1 MMLLALWAAVWC
13 AAYLFGGRRAAFW
26 VTYLVFVVTAPG
38 CDRVSMLV
46 KPQPYSIASCDQHCF
61 TPCNSP
67 LDLPDGSAN
76 TLLAVSKVNRGLLVE
91 CSARRDACGACLDSL
106 KQARIVQ

>member
-1 MMLLALWAAVWC
+1 MSHFIAFALGALSLWAFQNRDVI
-13 AAYLFGGRRAAFW
+13 RQR
-26 VTYLVFVVTAPG
+26 
-38 CDRVSMLV
+38 
-46 KPQPYSIASCDQHCF
+46 YSIASCDQHCF